1 MVAAR
6 CARDIRAIERT
17 AAILHGT
24 PLPLTLREVLEKLVA
39 MPGHVPR
46 TLLIVAASV
55 AAAALVS
62 LNARAELLSN
72 RAITVVIPFTPGA
85 SSDTF
90 QRLVAKKV
98 TENTGQNVI
107 VEPRPGGG
115 GTIAAVSVKRALP
128 DGHTLFQANS
138 GTHGAN
144 VTLYPSLPY
153 DAAKD
158 FAPITLMW
166 AFPQLLVVPA
176 DSAAKTVA
184 DLAAYAKT
192 KPGGLSYG
200 SQGSGSSGH
209 LFGALFSRQV
219 GAPMVHVP
227 YRGAGPASLDVATG
241 RLDFLF
247 VSYASVLPHLLSG
260 KVRAIAVTSAKR
272 LSILPQAP
280 TMAEVGFPGFDI
292 ETWFGLLAPAGTPE
306 PVIGKLNA
314 AFVQAV
320 HAPEVVK
327 QIIDQG
333 AEPVTNT
340 PQEFA
345 ALIDAE
351 IKRQGALVTSLG
363 IKGE

>member
-1 MVAAR
+1 MR
-6 CARDIRAIERT
+6 
-17 AAILHGT
+17 G
-24 PLPLTLREVLEKLVA
+24 REV
-39 MPGHVPR
+39 G
-46 TLLIVAASV
+46 TLLILAASI
-55 AAAALVS
+55 AAAPLAVP
-62 LNARAELLSN
+62 NAGAELLDS
-72 RAITVVIPFTPGA
+72 RPITVVIPFTPGA

-90 QRLVAKKV
+90 QRLVARRV
-98 TENTGQNVI
+98 TEDTGQTVI
-107 VEPRPGGG
+107 VESRPGGG
-115 GTIAAVSVKRALP
+115 GAIGAVAVKRALP
-128 DGHTLFQANS
+128 DGHTLFQGNS

-144 VTLYPSLPY
+144 VTLYPSMGY
-153 DAAKD
+153 DAVKD

-166 AFPQLLVVPA
+166 SFPQLLVVPA
-176 DSAAKTVA
+176 DSPVKSVA
-184 DLAAYAKT
+184 DLAAYGKT

-209 LFGALFSRQV
+209 LFGALFSRRV

-227 YRGAGPASLDVATG
+227 YRGAGPAALDVATG

-247 VSYASVLPHLLSG
+247 VSYASVLPHYLSG
-260 KVRAIAVTSAKR
+260 KVRVIAVTSAKR
-272 LSILPQAP
+272 LTVVPQAP
-280 TMAEVGFPGFDI
+280 TMAEAGFSGFDWD
-292 ETWFGLLAPAGTPE
+292 TWFGLLAPAGTPE

-320 HAPEVVK
+320 HAPEVMK

-333 AEPVTNT
+333 AEPVSNT

-345 ALIDAE
+345 ALIETE